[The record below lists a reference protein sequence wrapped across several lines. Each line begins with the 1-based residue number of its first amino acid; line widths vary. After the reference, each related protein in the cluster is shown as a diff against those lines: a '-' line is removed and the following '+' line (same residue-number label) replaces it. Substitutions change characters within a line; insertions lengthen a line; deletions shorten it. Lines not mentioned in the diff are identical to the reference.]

1 MGQLTQQNRG
11 PGTRQ
16 VHHGI
21 TAHEAVVRG
30 KLDGQVVVQAAGES
44 PLRTAIALDQNPD
57 GQPDL
62 CFRTNAIAISS
73 CTASRRLIRSV
84 FSLRGVGSS
93 ISAAFVPVRLE

>member
-1 MGQLTQQNRG
+1 MMECTLLGQLTQQNSG

-21 TAHEAVVRG
+21 TAHEAIVRG

-57 GQPDL
+57 GLPCLLYTSPSPRD
-62 CFRTNAIAISS
+62 S
-73 CTASRRLIRSV
+73 
-84 FSLRGVGSS
+84 
-93 ISAAFVPVRLE
+93 

>member
-1 MGQLTQQNRG
+1 MMECTLLGQLTQQNSG

-44 PLRTAIALDQNPD
+44 PLRTAIALNQNPD
-57 GQPDL
+57 GQP
-62 CFRTNAIAISS
+62 AISS
-73 CTASRRLIRSV
+73 CTASTRLSRSV
-84 FSLRGVGSS
+84 FSLRGVGSG